1 MRIRVPATSANLSP
15 GFDSLGLAI
24 KLYNEVIIKPSSLQ
38 SISIKGEGKDNS
50 YIKRKNPFVSIFHET
65 ILELTGQYDN
75 YRFEFINNIP
85 FSRGLGSSSAVIVS
99 AVASAYKM
107 AGLKVDKQA
116 ILNRALLYEN
126 HPDNIAPAVYGGFTT
141 SVVHGKRVVVQK
153 KALPKSIC
161 SVIVIPNQAMSTAKS
176 RTLLPKQYKMHDIV
190 WNISH
195 SSFLTAAFMNEDW
208 DLLKIAAQD
217 ALHEER
223 RMSQMPIL
231 FDVKKVGYDN
241 ASLMSTLSGSGST
254 FFHLA
259 YKKDAKKLSNALK
272 EAFSEFRVEVYEFD
286 NKGFFIDN
294 D

>member
-24 KLYNEVIIKPSSLQ
+24 KLYNEVSIKPNSLQ

-50 YIKRKNPFVSIFHET
+50 YIKRKNPFVSIFNET
-65 ILELTGQYDN
+65 ILELTGQDDN
-75 YRFEFINNIP
+75 YRFEFLNNIP
-85 FSRGLGSSSAVIVS
+85 FSRGLGSSSAVIVG

-153 KALPKSIC
+153 KDLPKSIC

-176 RTLLPKQYKMHDIV
+176 RTLLPKQYKMKDIV

-208 DLLKIAAQD
+208 DLLKTAAQD
-217 ALHEER
+217 ALHEEK

-231 FDVKKVGYDN
+231 FDVKKVGYEN
-241 ASLMSTLSGSGST
+241 SSLMSTLSGSGST
-254 FFHLA
+254 FFHLV

-272 EAFSEFRVEVYEFD
+272 EAFGEFKVLTCEFD
-286 NKGFFIDN
+286 NEGFFIDN